1 MAMIK
6 MAARNVDG
14 VDVEEIRRH
23 IHCFWE
29 MPPRSPIAGPDQPRI
44 DQKPPAIALDN
55 HARVP
60 KNAKRN
66 RHAREW
72 YNYTIVASNSRVLR
86 AQRYYRYSAPAFRM
100 GSCFKVTDVGM
111 SAQQLGN
118 CLAESSRADSVNNAN
133 RVHLR

>member
-1 MAMIK
+1 MIK
-6 MAARNVDG
+6 MAVRNVDG
-14 VDVEEIRRH
+14 VDVEEVRRH

-29 MPPRSPIAGPDQPRI
+29 MPPGSPIAGPDQPRI
-44 DQKPPAIALDN
+44 DKQPPAIALDN

-72 YNYTIVASNSRVLR
+72 YNHGIVGSNSRVLR
-86 AQRYYRYSAPAFRM
+86 AQCYYSYSAAAFRM
-100 GSCFKVTDVGM
+100 GSCFKVSDVGM

-118 CLAESSRADSVNNAN
+118 CLTESSGADSMNNAD
-133 RVHLR
+133 RIHLR